1 MWVMIVISSFVYSHG
16 ASSQDTMIS
25 SSMTT
30 VEFSTRQRC
39 VEAVKFTKQQP
50 KIYNAFCVQK

>member
-1 MWVMIVISSFVYSHG
+1 MIVISSFVYSHG
-16 ASSQDTMIS
+16 SSSQDTMIS
-25 SSMTT
+25 SSMIA

-39 VEAVKFTKQQP
+39 LEAVKFTKQQP

>member
-1 MWVMIVISSFVYSHG
+1 MWIMIVLSSYFIEGSSG
-16 ASSQDTMIS
+16 RSLASPA
-25 SSMTT
+25 MTT

-39 VEAVKFTKQQP
+39 IDAVKFTKQQP